1 MSIESLDL
9 ILSDLY
15 RMDIWYPSRFK
26 QKLGFCLSSYSIWAI
41 NELERYIAGRLYPQ
55 KSGSIDEFIEIVTDF
70 HNLMVRF
77 SEVRPDE
84 NIMFSIARDMATEVL
99 DTLRAMK

>member
-15 RMDIWYPSRFK
+15 RMDVWYPSRFK
-26 QKLGFCLSSYSIWAI
+26 QKMRFCLSSYSIWAI
-41 NELERYIAGRLYPQ
+41 DELERYVAGRLYPN
-55 KSGSIDEFIEIVTDF
+55 KFGSIEEFIEIITDF
-70 HNLMVRF
+70 HKLMVEF
-77 SEVRPDE
+77 SKLRPDN
-84 NIMFSIARDMATEVL
+84 NIMFSIARDMTTEVL